1 MPTQETS
8 ASMDQPETKR
18 TFCRVCEPSC
28 GLIATLEHGEIKSIL
43 PDKEHPVTKGF
54 ACHKGLAVLDIHK
67 DPDRLR
73 WPLRKNGD
81 TFERI
86 SWETAAATVGEQLRG
101 LQARYGNNALGI
113 YSGNP
118 LAFNST
124 AGPAI
129 SSFVSA
135 IGSRRNFSSGT
146 QDCANKFAAS
156 EAVFGSS
163 TIHPVPDIQ
172 ETDLML
178 ILGANPRVS
187 HMSFVSIADPVA
199 ELRAA
204 KKRGARLIFVDPRQN
219 ESVTGLGELRQVK
232 PDSDVYLLSAMLAHC
247 FQEGLIDQAA
257 TRAHGENIGALEA
270 FVTQYPA
277 ERVASVVGLTA
288 GEIRTLAS
296 DFAAADKASIYM
308 STGVNMGRQG
318 AVAYWLIY
326 MLSLV
331 TGNLGRAGGNRYA
344 NGFYPAAKAG
354 ATRGQ
359 PPRYQDSSFGK
370 LRTVRGSLP
379 GNLMADMILDDPDP
393 IRGLIVISGNPL
405 LSIGNSARMQAA
417 LEQLEFLVVID
428 IYPSATSD
436 FADITLPATDM
447 FERADINLAGLGL
460 QHKPFV
466 QFTEALV
473 APGFER
479 KPEWEIMAR
488 LEQAYLNEPENDTEL
503 PDPFARLDH
512 MLGASDTSISAL
524 SAALIP
530 VKVLETTAPE
540 SLFESVIQTDTGLVD
555 CCPETM
561 AAARD
566 RCDVI
571 FKSLSAEATGQLKLI
586 SRRTNYML
594 NSWFHNVEQL
604 KRPKHLDNP
613 LYIHPSD
620 AQSRQ
625 LQDGSTVKLFNEFG
639 ALTTRIAFDETLRPG
654 VVAMTHGWGNQ
665 GQRMKTAAKHAGTNA
680 NVLLPSGPGS
690 FEPFSNQSF
699 MTGIAVDLQAAKPFA
714 ADIARRDT

>member
-1 MPTQETS
+1 
-8 ASMDQPETKR
+8 MDQPVIKR

-28 GLIATLEHGEIKSIL
+28 GLIATLEQGEIKSIM
-43 PDKEHPVTKGF
+43 PDKDHPVTKGF
-54 ACHKGLAVLDIHK
+54 ACHKGLAVLDIHN

-73 WPLRKNGD
+73 WPLQKNGK
-81 TFERI
+81 TFERV
-86 SWETAAATVGEQLRG
+86 SWATADATVGERLRA
-101 LQARYGNNALGI
+101 LQARYGKNAIGI

-129 SSFVSA
+129 SSFVGA

-163 TIHPVPDIQ
+163 TIHPVPDIP
-172 ETDLML
+172 ETDLLL

-187 HMSFVSIADPVA
+187 HMSFVSIADPIA

-219 ESVTGLGELRQVK
+219 ESVTGLGELLQVK
-232 PDSDVYLLSAMLAHC
+232 PDSDVYLLSAMLEHC
-247 FQEGLIDQAA
+247 FREALIDQAVI
-257 TRAHGENIGALEA
+257 RAHGENVAALEA
-270 FVTQYPA
+270 FVAQYPA
-277 ERVASVVGLTA
+277 ERVAEVVGLA
-288 GEIRTLAS
+288 ADEIRSLAA
-296 DFAAADKASIYM
+296 DFAAAEKASVYM

-318 AVAYWLIY
+318 AVAYWLLY

-331 TGNLGRAGGNRYA
+331 TGNLGRTGGNRYA

-405 LSIGNSARMQAA
+405 LSIGNSERMQAA

-428 IYPSATSD
+428 IYPSATSE

-473 APGFER
+473 EPGFER

-488 LEQAYLNEPENDTEL
+488 LEQAYLNDATSDTAL

-512 MLGASDTSISAL
+512 MLGASSTSISEL
-524 SAALIP
+524 SAARIP
-530 VKVLETTAPE
+530 VKVLETAAPE

-555 CCPETM
+555 CCPDTM
-561 AAARD
+561 KDARL
-566 RCDVI
+566 RCEAI
-571 FKSLSAEATGQLKLI
+571 FKSLSAEPTSQLKLI

-594 NSWFHNVEQL
+594 NSWFHNVDQL

-625 LQDGSTVKLFNEFG
+625 LQDGGMVKLFNEFG

-654 VVAMTHGWGNQ
+654 VVAMTHGWGNK
-665 GQRMKTAAKHAGTNA
+665 GRRMKTAAKYEGTNT
-680 NVLLPSGPGS
+680 NVLLPSGPDS

-699 MTGIAVDLQAAKPFA
+699 MTGIPVDLQDASL
-714 ADIARRDT
+714 